1 MMNLVNTTL
10 SPISVDQL
18 GKVNIHEHI
27 ILDGAGNPNIPTDFH
42 HVDTQKMAA
51 ELTAWKQS
59 GGGVIVDSSPIGA
72 GRNVPLLEETTR
84 MAQVPCIVPSG
95 FHKLSYY
102 PEGHW
107 LFSASTDTLAEVL
120 QSECT
125 LGVLL
130 DDQHPFES
138 ERSATKANILK
149 IGVDQAGVTPEIA
162 RIIQAVAQTSNA
174 LGVPCMVHT
183 EPGVPFEDL
192 AAALQQAQI
201 NPHKVVICH
210 MGKSLDPALHARL
223 AALGFSLEFDEMVRP
238 APPLPDLAAAIL
250 QLFHSGKG
258 RAVVM
263 GGDFARQSYWPS
275 YGGKPG
281 LSYLLT
287 DLEEALIGLGFSP
300 AMLDQIWI
308 ENPRQLFA

>member
-1 MMNLVNTTL
+1 MNLINTTL
-10 SPISVDQL
+10 GQISVDQL

-27 ILDGAGNPNIPTDFH
+27 ILDGVGNPNIPADFH
-42 HVDTQKMAA
+42 HVDTQRMAA
-51 ELTAWKQS
+51 ELAAWKQS
-59 GGGVIVDSSPIGA
+59 GGGAIVDSSPIGA
-72 GRNVPLLEETTR
+72 GRNILLLEETTR
-84 MAQVPCIVPSG
+84 LAQVPCIVPSG

-102 PEGHW
+102 PKGHW
-107 LFSASTDTLAEVL
+107 LFSASIDTLTEVL
-120 QSECT
+120 QDECT

-130 DDQHPFES
+130 DDQHPDES
-138 ERSATKANILK
+138 QRSATKANILK

-162 RIIQAVAQTSNA
+162 RIIQAVAQTSNV
-174 LGVPCMVHT
+174 LGVPCMIHT
-183 EPGVPFEDL
+183 EPGVPFDDL
-192 AAALQQAQI
+192 ISALQQAQV
-201 NPHKVVICH
+201 NPQKVIICH

-223 AALGFSLEFDEMVRP
+223 AAMDFYLEFDEMVRP

-250 QLFHSGKG
+250 QLFQSGQG
-258 RAVVM
+258 HAVVM

-287 DLEEALIGLGFSP
+287 GMEEAMMGLGFTP